1 MLQREG
7 DRYVCMLVTSALK
20 RLRQK
25 DHNEFK
31 TSMRCTVSSKTVC
44 TSPGLYLKMMGDK
57 KQKLRIGKSNVTVLV
72 SVSIV
77 VIKQYDHKQHGKVK
91 VYFAYNITAHH

>member
-1 MLQREG
+1 MLQKEG

-20 RLRQK
+20 SLRQK

-44 TSPGLYLKMMGDK
+44 TSLGLYLKMMGDK
-57 KQKLRIGKSNVTVLV
+57 KQKLWLGKSNVTILV

-77 VIKQYDHKQHGKVK
+77 VIKQYDHKQHGEEK
-91 VYFAYNITAHH
+91 VYFAYNITTHH